1 MNDARLKSLY
11 RQLTAD
17 APRDGIAVADMLE
30 PLSRSGYPD
39 VEGTP
44 LDRIAAS
51 AAHADVL
58 RAAMMLDAD
67 STALAHE
74 LAALRAPRRAPAAR
88 RWLALAA
95 GVGAAAILVVGL
107 RPGTPPVEVSDA
119 DMDSATILSVSFD
132 SPPPPENQAQPRD
145 AAPIFSGGFD
155 S

>member
-17 APRDGIAVADMLE
+17 APRDGIAVADVFE

-39 VEGTP
+39 EEGTP

-58 RAAMMLDAD
+58 RATLALEAD
-67 STALAHE
+67 SVALARE

-119 DMDSATILSVSFD
+119 DMASATILSVSFD
-132 SPPPPENQAQPRD
+132 SPPPQENPSRASE